1 MRQCLNALIFSSIRN
16 IYSLVS
22 FNQKTKI
29 KRNFMKYLPYI
40 YLLIVITTACEQV
53 VEIDIPEHEPQ
64 LVLSSLTRLNIYLE

>member
-16 IYSLVS
+16 IHSLVS